1 LHLEE
6 HVAAGSHWWVKS
18 AALLQ
23 VGFKERVNTFGK
35 EFTVEERNLLSFANK
50 NTTFFY
56 MKIEVKL
63 AHTCGIL
70 ICSIATTTV
79 SNLWMKCGRSHG
91 DELMIDKLSLLVL
104 F

>member
-70 ICSIATTTV
+70 DLFDCHHNSLKPV
-79 SNLWMKCGRSHG
+79 
-91 DELMIDKLSLLVL
+91 DEVWS
-104 F
+104 FPW